1 MKNNDHLSP
10 IPDHLAPGLAV
21 LFVGF
26 NPSIRSSETGRHYAN
41 PSNRFWKIL
50 HLAGLTPRVYAP
62 QEDGDLRALGYGFTN
77 IVPRPTRTAEEIAK
91 EEYERGREAL
101 LDKLQ
106 TYRPRTV
113 CFVGK
118 GVYEQFAR
126 RKTERWGFQPEEV
139 CQVPGVKE
147 FVGPS
152 SSGLVRMK
160 LEEMVDIYRELGIWK
175 SREAG
180 RKWE

>member
-1 MKNNDHLSP
+1 MEELNP
-10 IPDHLAPGLAV
+10 IPDHIAPGLSI

-26 NPSIRSSETGRHYAN
+26 NPSVRSSETGHHYAN

-50 HLAGLTPRVYAP
+50 HLTKLTPRLYGP
-62 QEDGDLRALGYGFTN
+62 EEDGELLSLGYGFTN
-77 IVPRPTRTAEEIAK
+77 IVPRPTRTAQEITR
-91 EEYERGREAL
+91 EEYDQGRQML
-101 LDKLQ
+101 LAKLMN
-106 TYRPRTV
+106 YRPKTV

-126 RKTERWGFQPEEV
+126 RKTDQWGFQPEALRH
-139 CQVPGVKE
+139 VPGVRE

-160 LEEMVDIYRELGIWK
+160 LDEMVDIYRELSEWK
-175 SREAG
+175 NADSKG
-180 RKWE
+180 RAT